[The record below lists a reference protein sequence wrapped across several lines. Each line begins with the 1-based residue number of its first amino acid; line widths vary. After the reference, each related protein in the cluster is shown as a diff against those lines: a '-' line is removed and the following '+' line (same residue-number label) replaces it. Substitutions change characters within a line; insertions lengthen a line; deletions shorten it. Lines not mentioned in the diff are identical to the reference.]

1 MKILLCLFVSAF
13 LIGCQTQAQNTS
25 EISQNNKE
33 IKTSSSETTDKEI
46 SIRKVDFRNF
56 TYPWTEKIDSGEK
69 FFNLQNGE
77 KIVADAP
84 NLSIKSIYYGDIVN
98 DFEGDEAI
106 ITINI
111 EDGNATS
118 EILFVYA
125 IETSETKLLQSF
137 EFFAGDNVSLG
148 TAFVAH
154 GELVIETYNQLST
167 DAECCPSIVEIAYYK
182 WQNNKFVI
190 QGEPQKI
197 QNGYAE
203 RLKSK
208 RK

>member
-1 MKILLCLFVSAF
+1 MKLLLCFFVSAF
-13 LIGCQTQAQNTS
+13 LIGCQTRAQNTS

-33 IKTSSSETTDKEI
+33 IKTSSSKTPGKEI

-56 TYPWTEKIDSGEK
+56 TYPWTERIGSGEK

-84 NLSIKSIYYGDIVN
+84 NLSIKSIYYGDTVD

-125 IETSETKLLQSF
+125 IESSEPKLLQNF
-137 EFFAGDNVSLG
+137 EFFVGDNVSLR

-167 DAECCPSIVEIAYYK
+167 DAECCPGIIEIAYYK
-182 WQNNKFVI
+182 WQNNKFVT

-197 QNGYAE
+197 QNGYVE
-203 RLKSK
+203 RWKSK